1 MSSMSPRSPRLAA
14 ALLLV
19 SVSLCAFPGVATA
32 QYLVEGLQGP
42 VTPAEIDAF
51 KKEMK
56 TNLATTDPMGP
67 FRVYVGNRHN
77 NYVYGL
83 TADAVEGLLA
93 MYEVTKDQ
101 EFMDELIW
109 FADQMLL
116 HRNDRFRKWTI
127 FTGKVE
133 ACWSNCAEDT
143 PACQW
148 YCGTEVGDVVG
159 HIAAVAKLI
168 LKNQALWDKP
178 VPGKDPLALGATF
191 REHARGYLRE
201 CRVTLDTFLTPHF
214 VDPPT
219 RRFIWPRDP
228 NYGDGSEKSIR
239 ARGKTVPWNQNT
251 MLASGY
257 QNVAESYELLGEEA
271 KLVAEYDAII
281 KAFTDAFFEKITK
294 YVSAGH
300 TVYNWSYASDDVGPD
315 YRYDEDLGHG
325 GYDFW
330 GIYKAYQ
337 RGRAGIT
344 SEAMLPFTDT
354 IRYMII
360 RPDGMATANRING
373 EGPDR
378 GGLGSTWIYG
388 AVLRPEFYPVIAG
401 TMVAGAK
408 RDPMTAGRL
417 LWAKYMND
425 RKWPAEPRSGGDGG
439 MAPPPPAGSGIDAG
453 ADGPA
458 GVNPAA
464 PDAGPSG
471 GASGTARADAGS
483 AGGAGQG
490 GSGAGEGESTEG
502 DRPRPAVKNGG
513 CAVAAAPAA
522 GPATLFMLLGLVFV
536 LTRRHLP

>member
-1 MSSMSPRSPRLAA
+1 MSLRSLRLAA
-14 ALLLV
+14 ALV
-19 SVSLCAFPGVATA
+19 SVFLCAAYPGAATA
-32 QYLVEGLQGP
+32 QYLVEGLEGP

-56 TNLATTDPMGP
+56 ANLATTDPLGP
-67 FRVYVGNRHN
+67 FRVYVGNRRN

-101 EFMDELIW
+101 EFMDQLVW

-133 ACWSNCAEDT
+133 ACWSNCPEDT
-143 PACQW
+143 PVCQW

-159 HIAAVAKLI
+159 HIAAVARLI
-168 LKNQALWDKP
+168 LKNRSLWAKP
-178 VPGKDPLALGATF
+178 VPGKDPLGLGATF
-191 REHARGYLRE
+191 LERARGYLRE

-219 RRFIWPRDP
+219 RRFIWPRHP

-257 QNVAESYELLGEEA
+257 QNVAEALELLGEEP
-271 KLVAEYDAII
+271 KVVAEYDAIV
-281 KAFTDAFFEKITK
+281 KAFADGFFEKITK
-294 YVSAGH
+294 YSTMGH
-300 TVYNWSYASDDVGPD
+300 DVYNWSYASDDMGPD

-344 SEAMLPFTDT
+344 RDAMIPFVNTT
-354 IRYMII
+354 RYVII
-360 RPDGMATANRING
+360 RPDGMATANRVNG
-373 EGPDR
+373 AGPDR
-378 GGLGSTWIYG
+378 AGLGSTWIYG
-388 AVLRPEFYPVIAG
+388 AALQPESYEVIAG
-401 TMVAGAK
+401 TMVSGAK

-417 LWAKYMND
+417 LWAKHMND
-425 RKWPAEPRSGGDGG
+425 RKWAADPGSDGG
-439 MAPPPPAGSGIDAG
+439 VAPPPAPEGSRLDASPDAPAA
-453 ADGPA
+453 
-458 GVNPAA
+458 VNPPGA
-464 PDAGPSG
+464 DAGPSG
-471 GASGTARADAGS
+471 GASGSGRNDAGS
-483 AGGAGQG
+483 AGG
-490 GSGAGEGESTEG
+490 SGAGTGGAGGADGETPEGQP
-502 DRPRPAVKNGG
+502 PRPPAKSGG
-513 CAVAAAPAA
+513 CAVGAAPAGGA
-522 GPATLFMLLGLVFV
+522 ATLFMLVGLVLA
-536 LTRRHLP
+536 LTRKHLP

>member
-1 MSSMSPRSPRLAA
+1 MSSRSPRLAA
-14 ALLLV
+14 ALLV
-19 SVSLCAFPGVATA
+19 SVFLCAALPGVATA
-32 QYLVEGLQGP
+32 QYLVENLDGP
-42 VTPAEIDAF
+42 VTQAEIDAF

-56 TNLATTDPMGP
+56 TNLATTDPLGP
-67 FRVYVGNRHN
+67 FRVNVGNRHN

-101 EFMDELIW
+101 EFMDELVW

-168 LKNQALWDKP
+168 LKNRALWDKP

-201 CRVTLDTFLTPHF
+201 CRVTLDTFLTPYF

-219 RRFIWPRDP
+219 RRFIWPRHP

-271 KLVAEYDAII
+271 KLVAEYDAIV
-281 KAFTDAFFEKITK
+281 KAFTDGFFEKITK
-294 YVSAGH
+294 YTSAGH

-344 SEAMLPFTDT
+344 KEAMLPFTDT

-388 AVLRPEFYPVIAG
+388 AALRPEFYQVIAG
-401 TMVAGAK
+401 TMVSGAK

-417 LWAKYMND
+417 LWAKYMNK
-425 RKWPAEPRSGGDGG
+425 RNWAAEPGSGGDGG
-439 MAPPPPAGSGIDAG
+439 AAPPPPGDSGIDGG
-453 ADGPA
+453 ADA
-458 GVNPAA
+458 AATVNPV
-464 PDAGPSG
+464 PDAGQSG
-471 GASGTARADAGS
+471 GASGGGRNDAGS

-490 GSGAGEGESTEG
+490 GTGGAEGEGTEG
-502 DRPRPAVKNGG
+502 EPRHPTAKNGG
-513 CAVAAAPAA
+513 CAVAAGPAGGA
-522 GPATLFMLLGLVFV
+522 ATLFLLVGLAV
-536 LTRRHLP
+536 LTRRWLH

>member
-1 MSSMSPRSPRLAA
+1 
-14 ALLLV
+14 V
-19 SVSLCAFPGVATA
+19 
-32 QYLVEGLQGP
+32 
-42 VTPAEIDAF
+42 
-51 KKEMK
+51 
-56 TNLATTDPMGP
+56 N
-67 FRVYVGNRHN
+67 VGNRHN

-93 MYEVTKDQ
+93 MYEVTRDQ
-101 EFMDELIW
+101 ELMEQLVW

-127 FTGKVE
+127 FTGKAEV
-133 ACWSNCAEDT
+133 CWPNCAEDT

-159 HIAAVAKLI
+159 HIAAVARLI
-168 LKNQALWDKP
+168 LKNRSLWAKP
-178 VPGKDPLALGATF
+178 VPGKDPLALGGTF
-191 REHARGYLRE
+191 LERARGYLRE
-201 CRVTLDTFLTPHF
+201 CRVTLDTFLTPNF

-219 RRFIWPRDP
+219 RRFIWPRHP

-257 QNVAESYELLGEEA
+257 QNVAESLELLGEEPQV
-271 KLVAEYDAII
+271 VAEYDAIV
-281 KAFTDAFFEKITK
+281 KAFTDGFFEKITK
-294 YVSAGH
+294 YTAMGH
-300 TVYNWSYASDDVGPD
+300 DVYNWSYASDDMGPD

-330 GIYKAYQ
+330 GIYRAYK

-344 SEAMLPFTDT
+344 TAAMIPFTDT

-373 EGPDR
+373 AGPDR

-388 AVLRPEFYPVIAG
+388 AALRPEFYQVIAG
-401 TMVAGAK
+401 TMVSGAK

-425 RKWPAEPRSGGDGG
+425 RNWPAEPGSDGG
-439 MAPPPPAGSGIDAG
+439 VPPPAPGGIDAG
-453 ADGPA
+453 PDAPA
-458 GVNPAA
+458 PANPAA
-464 PDAGPSG
+464 TDAGASG
-471 GASGTARADAGS
+471 GASGTGPNDAGS
-483 AGGAGQG
+483 AGGTGGRG
-490 GSGAGEGESTEG
+490 GSGAAEGESTEG
-502 DRPRPAVKNGG
+502 EPPRPTPTSRGG
-513 CAVAAAPAA
+513 CAVGA
-522 GPATLFMLLGLVFV
+522 GPAGGAATLFILVGLALI
-536 LTRRHLP
+536 LTRRCLH